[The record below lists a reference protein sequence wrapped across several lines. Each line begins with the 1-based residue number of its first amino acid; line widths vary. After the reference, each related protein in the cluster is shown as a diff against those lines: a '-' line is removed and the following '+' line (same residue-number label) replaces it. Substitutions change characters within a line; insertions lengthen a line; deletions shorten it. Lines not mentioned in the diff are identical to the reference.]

1 MFQDS
6 PRFFSRIFVAAAG
19 LALVGLPHEVRA
31 DDTSSTSSGT
41 DKGQFNLF
49 NPTPAGQLRP
59 LAIDANDGVVD
70 PTTVDAGHVQ
80 VEGSLVDCYTVSQNY
95 EVHPS
100 PVQVLTTHEHLWLRR
115 AIAEVVNKPWFCL
128 FIPPFI
134 IHPTTIRVPSAA
146 PETPADIQ
154 ASLSGRKSTCGEMTV
169 EPPRLLFRHTFFRS
183 PTVIMAEVLSWAVRT
198 SHSRYVC
205 PTSFLF
211 EVYDGAQYA
220 FDNTDG
226 TVHFGMDNSMS
237 VHKSLDQFDIYTY
250 LNTNLHASPA
260 LWYGYAG
267 FGAAYLVTDNH
278 FSFSCG
284 IGFGLNSN
292 AYDYNPR
299 FGLGWRF

>member
-19 LALVGLPHEVRA
+19 LALVGLPHEVRS

-80 VEGSLVDCYTVSQNY
+80 VEGSLVDYYTVSQNY
-95 EVHPS
+95 SSPFTGSGTYNQNTFGWSPRISLGLLNNVALFVHPTFYYTSYNYSGPFGGSGNSSGYSGIIVGTKINLWGNDSGTTAFAVSPYLSIPNGDNGGS
-100 PVQVLTTHEHLWLRR
+100 PVLGG
-115 AIAEVVNKPWFCL
+115 
-128 FIPPFI
+128 
-134 IHPTTIRVPSAA
+134 
-146 PETPADIQ
+146 ADI
-154 ASLSGRKSTCGEMTV
+154 S
-169 EPPRLLFRHTFFRS
+169 F
-183 PTVIMAEVLSWAVRT
+183 AVRLPHQFYLKFMT
-198 SHSRYVC
+198 E
-205 PTSFLF
+205 P
-211 EVYDGAQYA
+211 YA

-237 VHKSLDQFDIYTY
+237 VHKSLDQFDIYAY

-267 FGAAYLVTDNH
+267 FGAAYLVTDNLQL
-278 FSFSCG
+278 FVG